1 MNAKVILVLKNRGRL
16 SWVSANLLFF
26 VISYIFDQVV
36 QQRATQLELDDQRRQ
51 VQELGQTKKH
61 LEAEVADLKDRLELE
76 VISKNEESSQS
87 SLYLSL

>member
-1 MNAKVILVLKNRGRL
+1 
-16 SWVSANLLFF
+16 LLFF